1 MLNATAGM
9 QYYEIVAAA
18 ALVALRFLPPLFLCL
33 NELVLMG
40 GGGKSWSG
48 QSSFDALAWV
58 PDLFR
63 LLFCACLG
71 RALAMLSAD
80 LSRVVSG
87 LARYPDLISDR
98 DLRVPLVKAFGL
110 GQSVIVDLSLF
121 GVGLTT
127 IGIVSG
133 GGGGGP
139 TGRNN
144 DGIVHPWNGFLW

>member
-48 QSSFDALAWV
+48 QASFDALAWV

-98 DLRVPLVKAFGL
+98 DLRVPLVKAL
-110 GQSVIVDLSLF
+110 G
-121 GVGLTT
+121 
-127 IGIVSG
+127 
-133 GGGGGP
+133 
-139 TGRNN
+139 
-144 DGIVHPWNGFLW
+144 